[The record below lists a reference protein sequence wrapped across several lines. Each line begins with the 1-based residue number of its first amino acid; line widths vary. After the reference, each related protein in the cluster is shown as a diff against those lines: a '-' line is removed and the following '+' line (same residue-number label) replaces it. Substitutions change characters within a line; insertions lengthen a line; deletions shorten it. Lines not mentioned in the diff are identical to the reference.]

1 MFLVTINELSTQNQR
16 RDYANWRALDALSRS
31 RPEVAQQLLDQ
42 MGGNVKVPLMIQGGI
57 HGNEYE
63 GVDANMRLIER
74 LATTRTG
81 PTPRSTRSSTTP
93 SSSST

>member
-31 RPEVAQQLLDQ
+31 RPGMAQQLLDQ

-74 LATTRTG
+74 LATTPYGTD
-81 PTPRSTRSSTTP
+81 PRSTSTTP